1 MLTVVTSSAD
11 KTKEIGRILGT
22 PVTNVA
28 LDLPEIQSLSFE
40 EVVEAKAR
48 EAYSRLQVPLIVDDA
63 GFSLEGLNGFPGPLA
78 KWLWSAIDWEGVCR
92 IADSLPN
99 RNAWVTVA
107 IGYFDGT
114 EFKSFI
120 GEARGTMSE
129 HARGENGFG
138 HDVIFVHE
146 GDTRTRA
153 ELSVE
158 EQDARPVRRAAL
170 EGLKAYLGE
179 RGIL

>member
-22 PVTNVA
+22 PVTNIA

-48 EAYSRLQVPLIVDDA
+48 EAYSRLKVPLIVDDA
-63 GFSLEGLNGFPGPLA
+63 GFSLEGLNGFPGPLT
-78 KWLWSAIDWEGVCR
+78 KWLWQAVGWEGVCR

-99 RNAWVTVA
+99 RNASVTVA

-120 GEARGTMSE
+120 GEAKGTMSE

-146 GDTRTRA
+146 DDTRTRA
-153 ELSVE
+153 ELSTE
-158 EQDARPVRRAAL
+158 EQDARPVRRKAL

>member
-11 KTKEIGRILGT
+11 KTREIGRILGT
-22 PVTNVA
+22 PVTNVT
-28 LDLPEIQSLSFE
+28 LDLPEIQSLDFR

-48 EAYSRLQVPLIVDDA
+48 EAYKQVNAPLIVDDA

-78 KWLWSAIDWEGVCR
+78 KWLWTAVSWEGVCR

-114 EFKSFI
+114 EFAYFV
-120 GEARGTMSE
+120 GEAKGTMAD

-153 ELSVE
+153 ELTVE

-170 EGLKAYLGE
+170 EALKAYLSE

>member
-40 EVVEAKAR
+40 EVVEAKVR
-48 EAYSRLQVPLIVDDA
+48 EAYARLQVPLIVDDA

-78 KWLWSAIDWEGVCR
+78 KWLWKALSWEGVCR

-107 IGYFDGT
+107 IGYFDGV

-120 GEARGTMSE
+120 GEAKGKMSE
-129 HARGENGFG
+129 HPRGENGFG
-138 HDVIFVHE
+138 HDVIFEHE

-153 ELSVE
+153 ELSIE
-158 EQDARPVRRAAL
+158 EQDARPVRRKAL
-170 EGLKAYLGE
+170 EGLKAFLATKD
-179 RGIL
+179 I